1 MRITLLILLLITVS
15 PFALAEKRGANKNMV
30 IPLPININ
38 QADAQVLSLAL
49 DGIGERKAQA
59 IVEYRELN
67 GPFQAVEDLAQVKGI
82 GRGTLQRN
90 EGRMSVD

>member
-1 MRITLLILLLITVS
+1 MRVVLLILILITAS
-15 PFALAEKRGANKNMV
+15 PFAFAEKRGANKNIV

-38 QADAQVLSLAL
+38 HANAQVLSLAL
-49 DGIGERKAQA
+49 DGVGERKAQA

-67 GPFQAVEDLAQVKGI
+67 GPFQSVEDLANVKGI

-90 EGRMSVD
+90 EGRISVD

>member
-1 MRITLLILLLITVS
+1 MRVILLILVLIVTS
-15 PFALAEKRGANKNMV
+15 PFAFAERRGANKNIV

-38 QADAQVLSLAL
+38 QANAQVLSLAL

-67 GPFQAVEDLAQVKGI
+67 GPFQSVEDLAHVKGI
-82 GRGTLQRN
+82 GPGTLQRN
-90 EGRMSVD
+90 EGRMTVD